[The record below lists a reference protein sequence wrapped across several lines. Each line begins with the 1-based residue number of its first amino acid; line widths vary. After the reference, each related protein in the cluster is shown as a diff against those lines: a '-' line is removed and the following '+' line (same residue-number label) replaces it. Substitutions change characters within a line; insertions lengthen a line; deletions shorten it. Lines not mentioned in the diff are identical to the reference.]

1 MDFNYM
7 SVKTDIDLHME
18 KIKWFGNFINSIID
32 KYDRIDVLNS
42 SEKMES
48 IELLS
53 TILNKVNEDYS
64 VSIMMIKNSLIN
76 DNQYANIMKLENMSN
91 NSDTDTN
98 SDLSNCSV
106 GSDNFLYGD
115 DCDTNFDKLSL
126 NDESSDTDSLYG
138 DGDSS
143 EVKIT
148 QDVAVVNKKRV
159 NFMEPEP
166 IIENKKDNS
175 GKSDLKDNFLNEN
188 VNIDSILLYKKSNKI
203 RKLSN
208 YLENSYSY

>member
-1 MDFNYM
+1 M

-53 TILNKVNEDYS
+53 TILNKVNEYYS
-64 VSIMMIKNSLIN
+64 VSIMMIKNSLID
-76 DNQYANIMKLENMSN
+76 DNQYTNIMKLENMSN

-148 QDVAVVNKKRV
+148 KDVEVVNKKRV

-166 IIENKKDNS
+166 IIENKNDNS

>member
-1 MDFNYM
+1 M

-32 KYDRIDVLNS
+32 KYDRIDVLNNT
-42 SEKMES
+42 EKMES

-53 TILNKVNEDYS
+53 TILNKVNQDYS
-64 VSIMMIKNSLIN
+64 VSIMMIKNSLLD
-76 DNQYANIMKLENMSN
+76 DNQYTNVMKLENISN

-98 SDLSNCSV
+98 SELSNCSI

-115 DCDTNFDKLSL
+115 ECEDDTNFDKLSL
-126 NDESSDTDSLYG
+126 NGESSDTDSLYG
-138 DGDSS
+138 GSS
-143 EVKIT
+143 EVQVKPT
-148 QDVAVVNKKRV
+148 VEVESKKRV

-166 IIENKKDNS
+166 SVEFKKENSKNS
-175 GKSDLKDNFLNEN
+175 DKNDVKNNFLNDN